1 MISGQV
7 HEGMNRPFYTSASNS
22 SNSRQ
27 PLSQAPPPTKQP
39 PPSIHER
46 FHSRNTSDPQ
56 EYHRRPPHPPPPLP
70 PSHYNDDDDTE
81 DADEEE
87 DDSEMTAY
95 SSRSGPP
102 NASGNGSRPGSSSKD
117 STGAIKKPKTKSTK
131 VFQCTGYGD
140 CTMQFTRSEH
150 LARHIRFVLQSEC
163 VVDELEN
170 IRVNV
175 HSIATVGE
183 TLVVSIIFGNT

>member
-1 MISGQV
+1 
-7 HEGMNRPFYTSASNS
+7 MNRPFYTSASNS

-56 EYHRRPPHPPPPLP
+56 DYHRRPPHPPPPPLQ

-117 STGAIKKPKTKSTK
+117 STGAIKKQKTKSTK

-163 VVDELEN
+163 VVDGLEN
-170 IRVNV
+170 IRANV

-183 TLVVSIIFGNT
+183 TLVVSTIFGNT